1 MKMNKWISER
11 ASRKVLKLL
20 NPKREVSPKATEK
33 FSEIGSLILEEF
45 AECVE
50 GIMNASGEKTRVMP
64 RHIEQAHSRF
74 MRDRNDNNE

>member
-1 MKMNKWISER
+1 MNKWISER

-50 GIMNASGEKTRVMP
+50 GIMNEEKTRVMP

>member
-1 MKMNKWISER
+1 M
-11 ASRKVLKLL
+11 
-20 NPKREVSPKATEK
+20 SPKATEK

-50 GIMNASGEKTRVMP
+50 EIMEEEKTRVMP

-74 MRDRNDNNE
+74 LLSVSNRQMQYFEMRNRNGTE